1 MEKKEKLYKLY
12 HRNYANI
19 EELYEDLNNCFS
31 HVALEGQA
39 IVFGIPDLRIESTD
53 GGYITYWKGEREY
66 GVVEDQDIF
75 QYVADLVS
83 VLPIEEDALWQ
94 FSPNKIRQL
103 CFTFKYQII
112 VFGVWFILW
121 FLVMLFNQIT
131 LQGFL
136 IFFGAPVLFVSVVAF
151 IAVLRQD
158 KMHYKITKSQI
169 IVEYPAIGYVTDYA
183 NIKDIKLSRSIF
195 NKNVGTIRF
204 KLKKGLSM
212 NYQFAG
218 IDDVDKVYDLL
229 LSLWKKSKKET

>member
-1 MEKKEKLYKLY
+1 MEEKLYKLH

-19 EELYEDLNNCFS
+19 EELYEDLNNCFA
-31 HVALEGQA
+31 HVVLEKQT
-39 IVFGIPDLRIESTD
+39 IVFRRLDLRIESTD
-53 GGYITYWKGEREY
+53 GGYITYWHGEREY

-103 CFTFKYQII
+103 CFTFKYQNI
-112 VFGVWFILW
+112 VFGFWFILW
-121 FLVMLFNQIT
+121 FLVMVFNQIT
-131 LQGFL
+131 LQGFF
-136 IFFGAPVLFVSVVAF
+136 IFFGVPIAFVSVVVF
-151 IAVLRQD
+151 ITVLRQD
-158 KMHYKITKSQI
+158 KMHYKITKSKI

-212 NYQFAG
+212 NFQFAG

-229 LSLWKKSKKET
+229 LSLWKGKQPNQ